1 MPALI
6 LRGLVSFLVTLMPL
20 ERSHVSAIRQQFS
33 GREYQD
39 LDWLIPAL
47 YERLHELAHYRL
59 QAAPRERS
67 LDTTGL
73 VHEAYLRL
81 VDSPAVARVTR
92 EHFLAIASRVMR
104 NVLVDHA
111 RTRVALKR
119 GRGLEPVSLQEA
131 LGIPQIDLDGVVE
144 LDDALKKLETIDARQ
159 GRIVELHYFGGLTL
173 EETAATLGLSLAT
186 VKRDLRL
193 ARAWL
198 AAELTSVSG

>member
-1 MPALI
+1 MPPPI
-6 LRGLVSFLVTLMPL
+6 LAGSRSVLVTLLPH
-20 ERSHVSAIRQQFS
+20 EQSHVSAIRHHFGGS
-33 GREYQD
+33 EDQD
-39 LDWLIPAL
+39 LGQLIPVL
-47 YERLHELAHYRL
+47 YERLRELAHYRL
-59 QAAPRERS
+59 GAARRERS

-81 VDSPAVARVTR
+81 VDSPDVARLTR

-119 GRGLEPVSLQEA
+119 GQGLEPVSLQEA
-131 LGIPQIDLDGVVE
+131 VGVPQIDLDGVVD
-144 LDDALKKLETIDARQ
+144 LDDALKKLETIDVRQ

-173 EETAATLGLSLAT
+173 EETAATLTLSVAT
-186 VKRDLRL
+186 VKRDLRV

>member
-1 MPALI
+1 
-6 LRGLVSFLVTLMPL
+6 MPL

-119 GRGLEPVSLQEA
+119 GQGLEPVSLQEA
-131 LGIPQIDLDGVVE
+131 LGVPQIDLDGVVE